1 MKINKLPVEVFK
13 AACKFKLL
21 DKSIDYNSQKITDG
35 VSSDIWYVKT
45 DQNREFCIKRA
56 LAKLTVKE
64 DWYAPI
70 SRSNFEAMYFQHC
83 FKIAPN
89 NFPKLLGHDKK
100 NYILAMEWYSPNS
113 FLVWKKKLLNKKFEK
128 EDIINVSDL
137 LIKKHKKFFGCKNF
151 EKKFDNDVTFYSI
164 RIEPYILFTSK
175 KYPDFKNKFDSVAE
189 SLVKNKKTLIHG
201 DFSPKNILIKKNN
214 PLILDAETACWGDP
228 VFDLAF
234 CNNHLLLKS
243 LLLDGLG
250 KKLLNL
256 SFRFVKNYIDKI
268 VWEDK
273 KFFTKRLLDI
283 TPLLL
288 LARVDGKSPIEY
300 FKVKQQKLT
309 RQLGKHILKDEV
321 KTLEQLYSILDNYV
335 VKKNY

>member
-1 MKINKLPVEVFK
+1 MKTNKLPEEVFG
-13 AACKFKLL
+13 AACKFQLL
-21 DKSIDYNSQKITDG
+21 NESINYNSQKITDG

-45 DQNREFCIKRA
+45 EKNREFCIKRA

-70 SRSNFEAMYFQHC
+70 SRNKFEAMYFQNC
-83 FKIAPN
+83 FEIAPG
-89 NFPKLLGHDKK
+89 NFPKLLGYDNK

-113 FLVWKKKLLNKKFEK
+113 YLVWKKKLLNKKVEK
-128 EDIINVSDL
+128 EDVRNVSNL
-137 LIKKHKKFFGCKNF
+137 LVKKHKKFFNSKNF
-151 EKKFDNDVTFYSI
+151 EKQFNNDVTFHSI

-175 KYPDFKNKFDSVAE
+175 KHPDFKNKFERVAE

-201 DFSPKNILIKKNN
+201 DFSPKNILIKNN
-214 PLILDAETACWGDP
+214 IPLILDAETACWGDP

-234 CNNHLLLKS
+234 CNNHLLLKC
-243 LLLDGLG
+243 LLPDGLG
-250 KKLLNL
+250 KKLLDL
-256 SFRFVKNYIDKI
+256 SFNFVKNYIDNI
-268 VWEDK
+268 SWEDK
-273 KFFTKRLLDI
+273 SFFIKRLLDI

-300 FKVKQQKLT
+300 FKVKQQELT
-309 RQLGKHILKDEV
+309 RQLGRHILKDEI
-321 KTLEQLYSILDNYV
+321 KTLEHLYSILNNYV

>member
-1 MKINKLPVEVFK
+1 MKTNKLPVKVFN

-21 DKSIDYNSQKITDG
+21 DKSTDYNSKKITDG

-45 DQNREFCIKRA
+45 SQNREFCIKRA

-70 SRSNFEAMYFQHC
+70 SRNKFEAMYFQNC
-83 FKIAPN
+83 FEIAPN
-89 NFPKLLGHDKK
+89 NFPKLLGHDDK
-100 NYILAMEWYSPNS
+100 NYILAMEWYNPNS
-113 FLVWKKKLLNKKFEK
+113 FVVWKKKLLSKKVEK
-128 EDIINVSDL
+128 NDIKNVSNL
-137 LIKKHKKFFGCKNF
+137 LIKKHKKFFNSKKF
-151 EKKFDNDVTFYSI
+151 EKKFDNDDTFYSI

-175 KYPDFKNKFDSVAE
+175 KYPEFTNRFDSVAK
-189 SLVKNKKTLIHG
+189 SLIKNKKTLIHG
-201 DFSPKNILIKKNN
+201 DFSPKNILIKNN
-214 PLILDAETACWGDP
+214 SPLILDAETACWGDP

-243 LLLDGLG
+243 LLPDGLG
-250 KKLLNL
+250 KKLLVL
-256 SFRFVKNYIDKI
+256 SFKFVKNYIDNI
-268 VWEDK
+268 SWEDK
-273 KFFTKRLLDI
+273 NFFIKRLLDI

-300 FKVKQQKLT
+300 FAIKQQELT
-309 RQLGKHILKDEV
+309 RQLGKHILKEEI
-321 KTLEQLYSILDNYV
+321 KTIEQLYSILDNYV